1 MDWITDNINGS
12 YEHIAEPL
20 HAMEAI
26 SIATEDVLSKHATRN
41 ALRYQR
47 YISNNNN
54 NNNNISAIKSR
65 YNSSS
70 SKGTHPLFFYLPFT
84 AAHSP
89 LQPLP
94 RHLEQCLHI
103 PHILRRD
110 FCGMVM
116 GIDESLKNL
125 TDYIFKYLP
134 SHSDTYIDD
143 DINHNDD
150 LSRMTYL
157 NSNAT
162 SSDVET
168 TENRYSNTIMVV
180 LSDNGGSPWF
190 GGLNTP
196 LRGTK
201 GDLIMIHNPIF
212 HMSIINI
219 VPA

>member
-1 MDWITDNINGS
+1 
-12 YEHIAEPL
+12 
-20 HAMEAI
+20 MEAI
-26 SIATEDVLSKHATRN
+26 SIATEDVLSKHAIRN

-47 YISNNNN
+47 YITNNNN
-54 NNNNISAIKSR
+54 NNTIKSR
-65 YNSSS
+65 YNSSGS
-70 SKGTHPLFFYLPFT
+70 STKGTHPLFFYLPFT

-94 RHLEQCLHI
+94 RHLEKCLNI

-110 FCGMVM
+110 FCGMVIS
-116 GIDESLKNL
+116 IDESLKNL
-125 TDYIFKYLP
+125 TDYIYKYLP
-134 SHSDTYIDD
+134 SYSDTYNDD
-143 DINHNDD
+143 DINYDDD
-150 LSRMTYL
+150 LNRVTYL

-162 SSDVET
+162 SSDTKHDNDNGDVET

-201 GDLIMIHNPIF
+201 GDLIMIHNSIF

-219 VPA
+219 VPDI